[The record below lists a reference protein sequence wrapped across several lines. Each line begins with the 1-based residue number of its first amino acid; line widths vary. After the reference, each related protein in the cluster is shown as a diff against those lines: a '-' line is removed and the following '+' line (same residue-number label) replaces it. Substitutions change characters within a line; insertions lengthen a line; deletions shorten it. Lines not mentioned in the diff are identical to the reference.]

1 MTTRVHSRSFFANR
15 KARRERMLRK
25 LANMR
30 AAKARRR
37 QERIAAGLLEREP
50 KLKRWFPLEFGVR
63 DKATGEM
70 VWMDLR
76 SVRDAARRLGV
87 VLKFYQ
93 PGVGNKR
100 QSLRELTPI
109 IANPIRENS
118 R

>member
-1 MTTRVHSRSFFANR
+1 MIRRVHSGRFFANR
-15 KARRERMLRK
+15 RARRERMLRK
-25 LANMR
+25 MTNMR

-50 KLKRWFPLEFGVR
+50 KMVRWFPLELGVR
-63 DKATGEM
+63 EKITGEA

-93 PGVGNKR
+93 AGKAPQKR
-100 QSLRELTPI
+100 RFPQ
-109 IANPIRENS
+109 
-118 R
+118 